1 MLSIL
6 QRELPTNIHIAIA
19 NNDCFTMKKIKIVLA
34 NVITMNRHN
43 DLMKKNNDSNNS
55 NNNKEK
61 DHLKNCIQQQ
71 GGGEYNPYI

>member
-1 MLSIL
+1 
-6 QRELPTNIHIAIA
+6 
-19 NNDCFTMKKIKIVLA
+19 MKKIKIVLA

-61 DHLKNCIQQQ
+61 DHLKNCIQQ
-71 GGGEYNPYI
+71 

>member
-1 MLSIL
+1 
-6 QRELPTNIHIAIA
+6 
-19 NNDCFTMKKIKIVLA
+19 MKKIKTVLA

-61 DHLKNCIQQQ
+61 DHLKNCIQQ
-71 GGGEYNPYI
+71 